1 MNKIKDP
8 FENMNKEE
16 SLAFIKN
23 NKDFFFHPKMVPGL
37 KAIFND
43 KTVVIEVLKNNGLF
57 LRYAHESFK
66 NDPEIV
72 LEAVKQC
79 GISLSY
85 ASSNLKSNIDIVTAA
100 VKSHPHALMYASD
113 KLKENKELCLKSVT
127 ADGSCLAYVPSELTK
142 DKDIVRAA
150 LTNNALSLMYVHSS
164 LKEDRDLVK
173 ISVDKDPSALS
184 YISEKLQYDKA
195 LFLETLEHPQVNAL
209 QTYRLSAYPLKDDKE
224 FTLAFL
230 KKDGLCLESVS
241 LRLSDDYD
249 IVQAAVNQ
257 HPLSLFHASER
268 LQNHI
273 DFLSVIKDLP
283 VPPNYEPWYNERM
296 KILAILEDEQWMREN
311 SPVST
316 TQYKKRKF

>member
-1 MNKIKDP
+1 MDKIKDP
-8 FENMNKEE
+8 FKNMNKEE

-72 LEAVKQC
+72 FEAVKQC
-79 GISLSY
+79 GISLTY

-100 VKSHPHALMYASD
+100 VKSHPHALLYTSD
-113 KLKENKELCLKSVT
+113 NLKKNKELCLKSVT
-127 ADGSCLAYVPSELTK
+127 SDGSCLMYVPSELTK
-142 DKDIVRAA
+142 DKDIVR
-150 LTNNALSLMYVHSS
+150 
-164 LKEDRDLVK
+164 
-173 ISVDKDPSALS
+173 
-184 YISEKLQYDKA
+184 
-195 LFLETLEHPQVNAL
+195 
-209 QTYRLSAYPLKDDKE
+209 
-224 FTLAFL
+224 
-230 KKDGLCLESVS
+230 
-241 LRLSDDYD
+241 
-249 IVQAAVNQ
+249 AAVNQ

-283 VPPNYEPWYNERM
+283 VPPNYEPWYKERM
-296 KILAILEDEQWMREN
+296 KILEILEDDSWMREN
-311 SPVST
+311 TSQATHKSKP
-316 TQYKKRKF
+316 RKF